1 MKISRKIDGK
11 EVEIE
16 LTDDELY
23 DAYLDKEFIFDKQ
36 GVEDT
41 ICGWSDQE
49 VLEVYDVDRTKFLSL
64 ADDMAVEMR
73 RNIDKYEMSCSYAR
87 DEAIADVLQHRFDAK

>member
-1 MKISRKIDGK
+1 MKINRTIDGK
-11 EVEIE
+11 QVEIE

-23 DAYLDKEFIFDKQ
+23 DAYLEKEFIFDKQ
-36 GVEDT
+36 SIEDA

-64 ADDMAVEMR
+64 ADDMAAEMR
-73 RNIDKYEMSCSYAR
+73 RNIDKYEMSWSYAR